1 MGGKGLG
8 MLEFVALNWSG
19 TATASRGGSSGQ
31 YKVHLMGHK
40 NRPVLRSF
48 PDRVRQIILFEIGG
62 LLLITPPF
70 VWLSGVPVEDS
81 IVLLATI
88 ALVAAV
94 WNGCYNTM
102 FDWFEGRAT
111 GRTADQRPFR
121 LRVAHA
127 LGFEGGLLMLSL
139 PIVMWLTGMG
149 WLAALIADLGLATAY
164 ICYAFG
170 FNLLYD
176 RTFPIVPKQ
185 KT

>member
-1 MGGKGLG
+1 MAH
-8 MLEFVALNWSG
+8 E
-19 TATASRGGSSGQ
+19 
-31 YKVHLMGHK
+31 

-48 PDRVRQIILFEIGG
+48 SDRVRQIILFEIGG

-121 LRVAHA
+121 LRVVHA
-127 LGFEGGLLMLSL
+127 LGFEGGLLTLSL

-149 WLAALIADLGLATAY
+149 WLPALIADLGLATAY
-164 ICYAFG
+164 IFYAFG

-176 RTFPIVPKQ
+176 RMFPIVRKEER
-185 KT
+185 TDAA